1 MSGLRMRRQ
10 CLLVCRS
17 GKDDT
22 GGNRC
27 QNYSRNAFS
36 RKLLDS
42 EHIGPHFSGSDLP
55 GFQLLPAIIT
65 FPAGGTSI
73 SIALRKRDS
82 LAAASTFSR
91 AAVSTSHCILLS
103 ATLGSAPKESR
114 IERPIAVL
122 GVRWAVRLNGQA
134 VGGCASKS
142 PKIQS
147 ESEIGFVPRMTIT
160 NRTGLNVGSRI
171 TYMTWSS
178 H

>member
-1 MSGLRMRRQ
+1 MSTR
-10 CLLVCRS
+10 
-17 GKDDT
+17 
-22 GGNRC
+22 
-27 QNYSRNAFS
+27 
-36 RKLLDS
+36 
-42 EHIGPHFSGSDLP
+42 
-55 GFQLLPAIIT
+55 
-65 FPAGGTSI
+65 
-73 SIALRKRDS
+73 
-82 LAAASTFSR
+82 
-91 AAVSTSHCILLS
+91 HCILLS

-178 H
+178 NHPKGGRKQAGPQTICHVPLYIKKRESANAPATRWKNSCLWRDFTCDSLVYLARSERP